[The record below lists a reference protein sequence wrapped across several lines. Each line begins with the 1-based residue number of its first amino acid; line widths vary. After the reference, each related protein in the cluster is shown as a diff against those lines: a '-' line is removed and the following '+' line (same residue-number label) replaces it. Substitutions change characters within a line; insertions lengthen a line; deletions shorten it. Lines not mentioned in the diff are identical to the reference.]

1 MKSGIWDCLCKA
13 FNARPIG
20 MFVPPNWVGLGIFG
34 LLGLVNPG
42 FLAIGLGL
50 ELGYLAVLATN
61 HRFQRLV
68 DASQQMQIRKQWQT
82 KVDNLARQLGGD
94 DQQRY
99 RNLEMRCRTLLE
111 QHLSLLTP
119 SAGLQAQGEGLGKLL
134 WVYLR
139 LLITRQ
145 SIMRILRGSAGA
157 PDETAGIEKRIK
169 ALQDQLN
176 EPLSEDLKKSLT
188 GQIEILQQRLA
199 KRTEAGQKLAFLD
212 AELIR
217 IQEQVELVREQAAL
231 SADPEALSQRIDQV
245 TATLGDTNQ
254 WIRDQQKIY
263 GAVEDLMNEPPP
275 LQLKADQ

>member
-1 MKSGIWDCLCKA
+1 
-13 FNARPIG
+13 
-20 MFVPPNWVGLGIFG
+20 
-34 LLGLVNPG
+34 
-42 FLAIGLGL
+42 
-50 ELGYLAVLATN
+50 
-61 HRFQRLV
+61 
-68 DASQQMQIRKQWQT
+68 
-82 KVDNLARQLGGD
+82 
-94 DQQRY
+94 
-99 RNLEMRCRTLLE
+99 
-111 QHLSLLTP
+111 
-119 SAGLQAQGEGLGKLL
+119 
-134 WVYLR
+134 
-139 LLITRQ
+139 
-145 SIMRILRGSAGA
+145 MRILRGSAGA